1 MTKRFVASLLAA
13 FLAGWIV
20 NGWYTDSLAYVASQA
35 ARAAQDRANQRE
47 FDQAVAL
54 DKWLAKNATNERTI
68 IRESV
73 KLVDRPVY
81 RNVCLD
87 DDGLRLINAAKNG
100 TSWPAEGMQNS
111 R

>member
-1 MTKRFVASLLAA
+1 MTKRWLVSLAAA

-20 NGWYTDSLAYVASQA
+20 NGWYYDSLAYVASQA
-35 ARAAQDRANQRE
+35 AVAAQDKANKRE
-47 FDQAVAL
+47 YEQAVAL
-54 DKWLAKNATNERTI
+54 DKWLAANSINERVI
-68 IRESV
+68 VRESV

-87 DDGLRLINAAKNG
+87 SDGLRLINAAKNG
-100 TSWPAEGMQNS
+100 TSWTAEGVQDS